1 MRQRLLSY
9 LLVWSSFYEQ
19 LAWAPVLVILAA
31 GVGNPAV
38 TALAASAYSAA
49 NLLGNLG
56 FGYLSD
62 RLGRYRVAGGG
73 LVAMAGTAA
82 LHLAAAT
89 PGMLVGARFLH
100 GLAAAAVA
108 PAALAV
114 VTDGVPGHR
123 RGEGMARVGLII
135 ALASMAA
142 PPLTGRMAR
151 GLGAPV
157 AVLVL
162 AVGLALVGVLTLVA
176 QAGLPDAGRPGAEG
190 RAAGAGTGAGAEG
203 RVAGAGTGGRAAG
216 AGTGAGPAQPETG
229 EINPALALVS
239 GAVAFAIMF
248 GQNVLFYALP
258 LQGARLGMGPAQTG
272 GVLSAFAV
280 GAMIAFAPPLARLS
294 DRWGR
299 LRPLLLGLGCTT
311 AGMLALVPAT
321 TTGAMAGAL
330 LVYGLGFGLAFPAVT
345 ALSADAAGQG
355 RRGLAFGVLTAA
367 FSAGAI
373 VGPLT
378 TRALDGLL
386 PPFAVAA
393 LVAVL
398 GMGAALP
405 LYRRPR
411 PAAPPVGPGV

>member
-19 LAWAPVLVILAA
+19 LAWAPVLVILAT
-31 GVGNPAV
+31 GTGDPAV

-49 NLLGNLG
+49 NLLGNLA

-73 LVAMAGTAA
+73 LLAMAGTAA
-82 LHLAAAT
+82 LHLAAAS

-100 GLAAAAVA
+100 GLAAATVA

-142 PPLTGRMAR
+142 PPVTGRLAR
-151 GLGAPV
+151 GLGVPV
-157 AVLVL
+157 AVLAL
-162 AVGLALVGVLTLVA
+162 AVGLALVGGLTLVA
-176 QAGLPDAGRPGAEG
+176 QAGLPDAGRRRGAGG
-190 RAAGAGTGAGAEG
+190 RPAGAGA
-203 RVAGAGTGGRAAG
+203 
-216 AGTGAGPAQPETG
+216 G
-229 EINPALALVS
+229 EINPVLALVS

-272 GVLSAFAV
+272 GVLSAFAA
-280 GAMIAFAPPLARLS
+280 GALVAFVPPLNRLS

-299 LRPLLLGLGCTT
+299 LRPLLLGLGCTA

-330 LVYGLGFGLAFPAVT
+330 VMYGLGFGLAFPAVS
-345 ALSADAAGQG
+345 ALSADAAGQQ
-355 RRGLAFGVLTAA
+355 RRGLSFGVLTAA

-373 VGPLT
+373 VGPLA
-378 TRALDGLL
+378 TRALDGVM
-386 PPFAVAA
+386 PPFAAAA

-398 GMGAALP
+398 GMGAVLP
-405 LYRRPR
+405 LYRRMR
-411 PAAPPVGPGV
+411 PVAPPVGPGV